1 VVEEYENGS
10 RYEGEKMNGLRDGSG
25 KFYYQEGSYYD
36 GQWKKNNM
44 HGFGKL
50 YYPSHK
56 LAYEGNW
63 FMDQF
68 HGHGKVYNDE
78 PAVIAGAFDYTNF

>member
-1 VVEEYENGS
+1 
-10 RYEGEKMNGLRDGSG
+10 MRDGKG

-36 GQWKKNNM
+36 GHWKKNNM

-56 LAYEGNW
+56 LAYEGDW
-63 FMDQF
+63 FIDQF
-68 HGHGKVYNDE
+68 HGYGKVYNDE
-78 PAVIAGAFDYTNF
+78 PLPILGTFDYMNFDDLDERWKYY